1 MKNNMVLAGIIMVLG
16 LMFVGCP
23 VNDTPVIPQLTG
35 TVTVDG
41 DPVVGQMLTANI
53 TALGGTGTPLFQWE
67 RGTAF
72 DFAPIVGAA
81 GAGYVVRNDDVGYT
95 IRVVVT
101 RAGYTGQII
110 STPTAVVS
118 DSDPGLP
125 ALTGT
130 VTITGDAV
138 VGQTLTADITAL
150 GGTGTA
156 SFRWESG
163 IAPTFTA
170 ITGATGATYVVQAAD
185 VNQTIRVVVTRT
197 GYSGEV
203 IGGPTAAVT
212 DPSLPTLSGTVT
224 ITGNPVVGEQL
235 TANTTLT
242 GVSFRWE
249 RGIAPNFTAITG
261 ATDTTYTVQAADL
274 NQTIRVVVTRT
285 GYSGEVISTPTAAV
299 TDTSLPTLT
308 GTVSITGNP
317 VVGELLTANTTLAGV
332 SFRWERGIA
341 PNFTAITGAT
351 SATYTVHED
360 DVGQTIRV
368 VVTRTGYSGEV
379 ISTPTAAVTDTSL
392 PTLTGTVSIT
402 GNPVVGEQLTANT
415 TLTGVSFRWERG
427 IAPNFTAITGATSAT
442 YTVQAADL
450 NQTIRVVVTRTGY
463 LGEVI
468 STPTP
473 TVTDPSLPQ
482 LTGTVTIGGDALMG
496 QTLTA
501 NITALAGTGTP
512 TFRWERGTGTNFIPI
527 PGATNA
533 TYLVQMADVDL
544 TIRVVVSRVGY
555 TGEAIGGPTTTVT
568 DPRPPLTGTVTI
580 DGDALVGRTLTANT
594 SALLGSGAFSFR
606 WERGIAPNFNTITG
620 ETSASYVVRIADV
633 GQTIRVVVTRADN
646 SHNIPS
652 APTAVVAVPVLTGT
666 VTIDGEAVVGR
677 TLTANISALDGTGT
691 ASFQWHRHGPSGST
705 QITNATGQNHVLQP
719 IDAGHAIS
727 VTVTRTGYTGSVTS
741 PQTGTVIT
749 SGGDFSISFTPG
761 IEMEYTSLSI
771 SILASQTN
779 PQRITVLNPEQFD
792 GDIRWFRGHSEVWWM
807 VEGDWQETLVLGS
820 QFHENRTGIR
830 PVTVEVQINGVLH
843 SKVIYITV
851 MP

>member
-261 ATDTTYTVQAADL
+261 ATDT
-274 NQTIRVVVTRT
+274 
-285 GYSGEVISTPTAAV
+285 
-299 TDTSLPTLT
+299 
-308 GTVSITGNP
+308 
-317 VVGELLTANTTLAGV
+317 
-332 SFRWERGIA
+332 
-341 PNFTAITGAT
+341 
-351 SATYTVHED
+351 
-360 DVGQTIRV
+360 
-368 VVTRTGYSGEV
+368 
-379 ISTPTAAVTDTSL
+379 
-392 PTLTGTVSIT
+392 
-402 GNPVVGEQLTANT
+402 
-415 TLTGVSFRWERG
+415 
-427 IAPNFTAITGATSAT
+427 T